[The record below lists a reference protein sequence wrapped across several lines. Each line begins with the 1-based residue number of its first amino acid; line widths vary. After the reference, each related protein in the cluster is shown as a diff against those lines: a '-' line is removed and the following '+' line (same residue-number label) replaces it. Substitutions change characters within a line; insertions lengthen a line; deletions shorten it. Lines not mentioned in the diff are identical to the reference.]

1 MPVTINGTSGIT
13 SPDGS
18 ITAPPYAGS
27 TVSTAGVY
35 FPSSNSVAITT
46 NSVQRLSIGSGGFC
60 TYTGGAS
67 QNIASLTDG
76 ATITPDFTTANNF
89 TVTLG
94 GNRTLANPT
103 SPVAGQSGIIYIVQ
117 DGTGSRTLSFG
128 ANYKFPSGFAPTL
141 TTTANAV
148 DAVVYTVRSTTS
160 ITCQFI
166 QNIG

>member
-1 MPVTINGTSGIT
+1 MPVTINGTSGI
-13 SPDGS
+13 SAPDGS

-35 FPSSNSVAITT
+35 FPSSNAVAITT

-76 ATITPDFTTANNF
+76 TTITPDFTTANNF

-117 DGTGSRTLSFG
+117 DGTGSRTLSYG
-128 ANYKFPSGFAPTL
+128 TSWKFSNGFTPTL

-148 DAVVYTVRSTTS
+148 DALVYTVRTTTS
-160 ITCQFI
+160 ITVQAI
-166 QNIG
+166 LNIG

>member
-1 MPVTINGTSGIT
+1 MPVIINGTSGVT
-13 SPDGS
+13 SPDGTVS
-18 ITAPPYAGS
+18 APPYAGS

-67 QNIASLTDG
+67 QNISSLTDG

-128 ANYKFPSGFAPTL
+128 AYYKFPNGFAPTL